1 VLNRMA
7 RLGLVE
13 RVRLETDGR
22 IRRIRLTASGRM
34 AWQEMLV
41 DIRGFYAVAIADFAT
56 EDAEQLFVLLDR
68 LTAKLSDL

>member
-1 VLNRMA
+1 
-7 RLGLVE
+7 
-13 RVRLETDGR
+13 
-22 IRRIRLTASGRM
+22 M